1 MAEETQ
7 KEITEFRV
15 PDEHVEEI
23 LTIMDAERSRL
34 NRYRLWKRLEEIFPE
49 LADDKKTFSLNQR
62 GSRLYVV
69 EEPEDE

>member
-7 KEITEFRV
+7 PLEFRV

-49 LADDKKTFSLNQR
+49 LVDDKKTFGLDQR
-62 GSRLYVV
+62 GSRLYVL
-69 EEPEDE
+69 EDPEAD

>member
-7 KEITEFRV
+7 PLEFRV

-49 LADDKKTFSLNQR
+49 LVDDKKTFSLAQR
-62 GSRLYVV
+62 GSRLYVI
-69 EEPEDE
+69 ETLEYE

>member
-7 KEITEFRV
+7 PLEFRV

-23 LTIMDAERSRL
+23 LTLMDAERSRL

-49 LADDKKTFSLNQR
+49 LVDDKKTFGLAQR
-62 GSRLYVV
+62 GSRLYVF
-69 EEPEDE
+69 EDPEAD

>member
-7 KEITEFRV
+7 PLGFRV

-49 LADDKKTFSLNQR
+49 LVDDKKTFGLAQR
-62 GSRLYVV
+62 GSRLYVF
-69 EEPEDE
+69 EDPEAD

>member
-7 KEITEFRV
+7 PLEFRV

-23 LTIMDAERSRL
+23 LTLMDAERSRL

-49 LADDKKTFSLNQR
+49 LVDDEKIFGLAQR
-62 GSRLYVV
+62 GSRLYVF
-69 EEPEDE
+69 EDPEAD